1 MPTSSKATHMTITKQ
16 NQLSAM
22 SRKLIDIASQLE
34 KLWSGY
40 TCDCEGQCPVCRR
53 LIDLASDADNLA
65 DECQHA
71 ANADAN
77 REAMSAA

>member
-1 MPTSSKATHMTITKQ
+1 MPTLSGITTMSNAQ
-16 NQLSAM
+16 ANQLFAM

-40 TCDCEGQCPVCRR
+40 NCDCEGQCPVCRR

-71 ANADAN
+71 ANADTE